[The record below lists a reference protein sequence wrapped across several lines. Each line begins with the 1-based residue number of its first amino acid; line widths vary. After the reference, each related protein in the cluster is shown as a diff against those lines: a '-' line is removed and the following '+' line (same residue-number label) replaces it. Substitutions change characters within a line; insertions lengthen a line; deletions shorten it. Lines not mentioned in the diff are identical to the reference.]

1 MNTKRNPRLTGR
13 DMDILDIL
21 WNSENPM
28 TASQITEAKD
38 GLTINTVQSVLR
50 KLLKLELVEVADIV
64 YSGTVLCRSY
74 RASVSAQEIALSRF
88 VSESRRLSD
97 GISPSSFVAAL
108 LDTETDKEARAKE
121 IQKLEHLLQDYKKN
135 LDL

>member
-28 TASQITEAKD
+28 TASQITDAKD

>member
-88 VSESRRLSD
+88 VSESRRLPD